1 MKKTVLLYNFDS
13 EEQAKAKRTLL
24 PLHFAVKNV
33 ENEEMLLSVGYLAGL
48 TDSEEKRDYS
58 GDSFGKMLVM
68 GGFLGSDID
77 KLLAAMRKAGFGRDV
92 LKAVITPTNSAWCG
106 GELYSEIYK
115 DHIQMSKK

>member
-1 MKKTVLLYNFDS
+1 MARCRFEERFRKKLTVIGITG
-13 EEQAKAKRTLL
+13 QTQG
-24 PLHFAVKNV
+24 VKSAIR
-33 ENEEMLLSVGYLAGL
+33 LLSVGYLAGL

-92 LKAVITPTNSAWCG
+92 LKAVITPTNSEWCG